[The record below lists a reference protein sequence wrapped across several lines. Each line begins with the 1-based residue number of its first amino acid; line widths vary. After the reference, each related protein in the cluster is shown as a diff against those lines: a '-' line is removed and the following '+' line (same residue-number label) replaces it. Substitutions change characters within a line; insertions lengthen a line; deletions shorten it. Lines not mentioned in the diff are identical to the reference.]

1 VRFLLFDF
9 ELYFLQS
16 VQEFFTGVLTHSCG
30 LDDLVEG
37 QVREAIEVFLLGG
50 QSSPAVR
57 FEGFLLDLARFLD
70 DRNLKH
76 QPLNKFVTTEVT
88 RFFQGLTPTVMDAFD
103 GHYLGDF
110 QAVPVFTNELSEI
123 FSPHFRRA

>member
-1 VRFLLFDF
+1 MRFLLFDF

-57 FEGFLLDLARFLD
+57 FEGFLLDLA
-70 DRNLKH
+70 
-76 QPLNKFVTTEVT
+76 
-88 RFFQGLTPTVMDAFD
+88 
-103 GHYLGDF
+103 
-110 QAVPVFTNELSEI
+110 
-123 FSPHFRRA
+123 